1 MRGVDQAVFS
11 APLVVASPPDGVR
24 HAEPDLV
31 DTDSAVKRDLN
42 GHSRKW
48 PYQANAMETNLV
60 GSFTEGAT
68 YSPEQYV
75 APTVQARMSTG
86 SEADD
91 NQNNGE
97 GDSSKCDLKQVT
109 QEIFLPANNHS
120 D

>member
-11 APLVVASPPDGVR
+11 APLVVASPPVGVR

-31 DTDSAVKRDLN
+31 DTDSAVKCDLD
-42 GHSRKW
+42 GHSRIW
-48 PYQANAMETNLV
+48 PYQANATETNLI

-75 APTVQARMSTG
+75 APTVKARMSTG

-97 GDSSKCDLKQVT
+97 DDSSKCDLKQVT
-109 QEIFLPANNHS
+109 QENIPTS
-120 D
+120 KQPQ

>member
-1 MRGVDQAVFS
+1 MRSVDQAVFR
-11 APLVVASPPDGVR
+11 APLVVASPPVGVR

-31 DTDSAVKRDLN
+31 DTDSAVKCDLD
-42 GHSRKW
+42 GHSRNW
-48 PYQANAMETNLV
+48 PYQANATETNLI

-75 APTVQARMSTG
+75 APTVKARMSTG

-97 GDSSKCDLKQVT
+97 DDSSKCDLKQVT
-109 QEIFLPANNHS
+109 QENIPTSKPLQ
-120 D
+120 

>member
-1 MRGVDQAVFS
+1 MRSVDQAVFR
-11 APLVVASPPDGVR
+11 APLVVASPPVGVR

-31 DTDSAVKRDLN
+31 DTDSAVKCDLD
-42 GHSRKW
+42 GHSSTW
-48 PYQANAMETNLV
+48 PYQANATETNLI

-86 SEADD
+86 SETDD

-97 GDSSKCDLKQVT
+97 DDSSKCDLKQVT
-109 QEIFLPANNHS
+109 QENIPTS
-120 D
+120 KQPQ

>member
-1 MRGVDQAVFS
+1 MDQAVFR
-11 APLVVASPPDGVR
+11 APLVVASPPVGVR

-31 DTDSAVKRDLN
+31 DTDSSVKCDLD

-48 PYQANAMETNLV
+48 PYQANATETDLI

-97 GDSSKCDLKQVT
+97 DDSGKCDLKQVT